1 MDEGEVDGEKEKEGE
16 DEGEVEGEK
25 EEEGE
30 ADVNGTDVVEEGSKE
45 HVKSC
50 KSTNVD
56 FPRYWNLVNLPT
68 NPGLDSGR

>member
-45 HVKSC
+45 HVKSYRSISM
-50 KSTNVD
+50 KI
-56 FPRYWNLVNLPT
+56 FHFYILPWH
-68 NPGLDSGR
+68 S